1 MRGEIGESTWEV
13 LLFRHE
19 VVTMIVMATPEEHR
33 MNSKMAERVVV
44 PKMQVMIAEERALIT
59 DNR

>member
-1 MRGEIGESTWEV
+1 
-13 LLFRHE
+13 
-19 VVTMIVMATPEEHR
+19 MIVMATPEEHR